1 MASELSQLKKPIHF
15 FKIIVTQSLHQEK
28 LMIPRKFVKKYGE
41 YLPKAICI
49 KTPNGADW
57 KISIVKNDG
66 NKWFEKGW
74 KEFAEYHSL
83 SHGHLLVFK
92 YETTSHFEVR
102 IFDKSALEINYPF
115 KRVEVNN
122 EEDCRATQKRKSYS
136 SFEIGSTSCVKVVKS
151 QKVAAACH
159 THKKYPFKRAEVNN
173 DEDCRVSQKRKA
185 YSSFEIGTT
194 SCVKKDKGNTAL
206 ERAEEFKTCNPSFV
220 VVMGASYVGGRF
232 LLAHFDMDKEK
243 GYIYFQV
250 LDHGLVWPAKYS
262 TCRRCN
268 GRIMFEVTSGWKEF
282 SMDNSLKVGD
292 VCKFELILR
301 TNMTFHVHIFRN
313 TNEVNADCST
323 TSANGIIVL

>member
-1 MASELSQLKKPIHF
+1 MACELSELKKPIHF

-41 YLPKAICI
+41 YLPKAICL

-66 NKWFEKGW
+66 KIWLEKGW
-74 KEFAEYHSL
+74 KEFADSHSL
-83 SHGHLLVFK
+83 SHAHLLVFK
-92 YETTSHFEVR
+92 YETASHFEVR
-102 IFDKSALEINYPF
+102 IFDMSALEIKYP
-115 KRVEVNN
+115 EVNN
-122 EEDCRATQKRKSYS
+122 EEDCRASQKRKSYS
-136 SFEIGSTSCVKVVKS
+136 SFEIGSTSCVK
-151 QKVAAACH
+151 
-159 THKKYPFKRAEVNN
+159 
-173 DEDCRVSQKRKA
+173 
-185 YSSFEIGTT
+185 
-194 SCVKKDKGNTAL
+194 KDKGKQGNTAL

-232 LLAHFDMDKEK
+232 LLFIPSMFGKAHFDMNKEK

-268 GRIMFEVTSGWKEF
+268 GGIMFEVTSGWKEF

-323 TSANGIIVL
+323 TSARVSFFLISMPIPLLFS

>member
-1 MASELSQLKKPIHF
+1 MDSELSELKKPIHF

-41 YLPKAICI
+41 YLPKAICL

-74 KEFAEYHSL
+74 KEFADYHSL

-102 IFDKSALEINYPF
+102 IFDKSALEI
-115 KRVEVNN
+115 
-122 EEDCRATQKRKSYS
+122 
-136 SFEIGSTSCVKVVKS
+136 
-151 QKVAAACH
+151 
-159 THKKYPFKRAEVNN
+159 KYPEVNN

-194 SCVKKDKGNTAL
+194 SRVKKDKGKQGNTAL

-232 LLAHFDMDKEK
+232 LLFIPSMFGKAHFDMNKEK

-268 GRIMFEVTSGWKEF
+268 GGIMFEVTSGWKEF